1 MKPIMRSII
10 CVLCLVSV
18 AVLSRCGGSHQTVP
32 PLTISPASVPNGT
45 LGTLYSQTIQAG
57 GGVAPFNWSVT
68 GALPHNLQLAPNGG
82 NTATI
87 SGTPDTAGQ
96 AIAFSIKVTDSANQ
110 SATQSYT
117 VSIMAEPDT
126 ISFSA
131 ATGLSFSPQLVGTA
145 SAAQTA
151 TLTNTG
157 SSPVVINSITAGGDF
172 SESTT
177 CNSSLAPGADCTIS
191 VTFTPS
197 QFGPRTSLVTV
208 NDDTV
213 GSPHLLSLSGIGL
226 TPGPNASLSANN
238 LFLGAV
244 SVGTT
249 SGPLS
254 ITLSNYGTTS
264 LNIAGI
270 ASTTNFG
277 ESDTCGGSLA
287 SGASCPINVTFTPS
301 TTGSLTGTLS
311 VTDNA
316 PGSPQTASLSGIGA
330 LGQGSGYCTIK
341 PGPNTLDGYCFHP
354 GNVQV
359 NCTVKSEPTSCI
371 PGAQAIMPTTVEGD
385 CVYVKAVHFI
395 DAARRCP

>member
-1 MKPIMRSII
+1 MVMKPIARSII
-10 CVLCLVSV
+10 LAWCLILV
-18 AVLSRCGGSHQTVP
+18 AVLSRCGGSQQPVP
-32 PLTISPASVPNGT
+32 NLTISPASLPNGT

-126 ISFSA
+126 IGFSP

-157 SSPVVINSITAGGDF
+157 SSPVVINSTTAGGDF

-177 CNSSLAPGADCTIS
+177 CNSSLAPGANCTIS

-197 QFGPRTSLVTV
+197 QFGPRTGLVTV

-226 TPGPNASLSANN
+226 TPGPNASLSGTSLN
-238 LFLGAV
+238 FG
-244 SVGTT
+244 SQGVGTT
-249 SGPLS
+249 SSPQS
-254 ITLSNYGTTS
+254 ITLSNYGTMT
-264 LNIAGI
+264 LNSAGST
-270 ASTTNFG
+270 ASANFG
-277 ESDTCGGSLA
+277 ESDSCGSSLTSA
-287 SGASCPINVTFTPS
+287 ANCTINVTFTPS
-301 TTGSLTGTLS
+301 TTGTLIGTLS
-311 VTDNA
+311 VADNG
-316 PGSPQTASLSGIGA
+316 PGSPHTVSLSGVGVTSNYTLTGRCVIPAGGRSCYFTSDPA
-330 LGQGSGYCTIK
+330 QCPPGQPAIRLGISSCF
-341 PGPNTLDGYCFHP
+341 GPVSVDTATGCRTGGLMGFCA
-354 GNVQV
+354 VQ
-359 NCTVKSEPTSCI
+359 
-371 PGAQAIMPTTVEGD
+371 
-385 CVYVKAVHFI
+385 
-395 DAARRCP
+395 